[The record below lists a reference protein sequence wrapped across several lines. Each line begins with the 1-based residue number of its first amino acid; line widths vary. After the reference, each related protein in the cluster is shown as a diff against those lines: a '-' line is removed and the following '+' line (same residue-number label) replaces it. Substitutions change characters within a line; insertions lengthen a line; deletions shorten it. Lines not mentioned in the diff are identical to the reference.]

1 MMIWIENLYPCPS
14 YSPHSIQFRTTNEN
28 YCTKI
33 HFYLRKF
40 HLRKIIFLMLND
52 TKGLWRERICMF
64 GSIVWRIYRNRIE
77 SPMLKLGWSM
87 NISCIYCMTRRLIS
101 SHAWDGGSPVGI
113 TLSITSVISFANLT
127 IYTGMFGIFVW
138 LALRIEMQ

>member
-1 MMIWIENLYPCPS
+1 MMILIENLYPCPS
-14 YSPHSIQFRTTNEN
+14 YSPHSIQCRTTNGN
-28 YCTKI
+28 YCTN
-33 HFYLRKF
+33 YLQKF
-40 HLRKIIFLMLND
+40 HSRKIIFLMLND

-64 GSIVWRIYRNRIE
+64 GSIVWRIYRNI
-77 SPMLKLGWSM
+77 LGWSM

>member
-1 MMIWIENLYPCPS
+1 MTLKAYEEKEYACLVVLYEGYIEIELNHP
-14 YSPHSIQFRTTNEN
+14 
-28 YCTKI
+28 
-33 HFYLRKF
+33 
-40 HLRKIIFLMLND
+40 FL
-52 TKGLWRERICMF
+52 
-64 GSIVWRIYRNRIE
+64 
-77 SPMLKLGWSM
+77 LGWSM